1 MEVWRSGE
9 KIGAEAEGRGVRV
22 RLRGEVEEE
31 EGSEEEGSSI
41 DRGEKVGV

>member
-1 MEVWRSGE
+1 MEVWRRGE
-9 KIGAEAEGRGVRV
+9 KIGVEAEGGVRV

-41 DRGEKVGV
+41 DRGEKVGIV